1 MNVPPKLLKKSKF
14 GGTFRY
20 SVFLYLADCQCDALS
35 IQRFIHRIHS
45 VGLGFF
51 GDGDGEHENISIT
64 PVLIH
69 PTRLTS
75 YLFVQEAVGGGFGDV
90 FGEDIGEA
98 GQVCNGA

>member
-35 IQRFIHRIHS
+35 IQRFIHGVHS
-45 VGLGFF
+45 VGLGFL
-51 GDGDGEHENISIT
+51 GNADGEHENISIT

-69 PTRLTS
+69 PIPTS

-90 FGEDIGEA
+90 FGEDIGDA
-98 GQVCNGA
+98 GQVCNGS